1 MARKV
6 KPKLA
11 TEERASGGGEVLQS
25 EPDKLVEEL
34 ITLRDESEKESE
46 EQSEAK
52 TKAVANE
59 KKQALEITDS
69 ALDGIGETRKRNEQE
84 RGEEKKTVGKKRRSS
99 GGDILESLRE
109 REQSDLE
116 INKQERKEKKE
127 QLWKLQGSNNSKSSS
142 SNNNSNWP

>member
-6 KPKLA
+6 KAKLA

-59 KKQALEITDS
+59 KKQALEITDR

-84 RGEEKKTVGKKRRSS
+84 RAEEKKTVGKKRRSS
-99 GGDILESLRE
+99 GGDLLEWLRE
-109 REQSDLE
+109 REESDLE
-116 INKQERKEKKE
+116 IKKQERKEKKE
-127 QLWKLQGSNNSKSSS
+127 QLWKLQGSNNS
-142 SNNNSNWP
+142 NWP

>member
-1 MARKV
+1 MKA
-6 KPKLA
+6 KLA
-11 TEERASGGGEVLQS
+11 TEESASGGGEVLQS

-59 KKQALEITDS
+59 KKQALEITDR

-84 RGEEKKTVGKKRRSS
+84 RAEEKKTVEKKRRSS
-99 GGDILESLRE
+99 GGDLLEWLRE
-109 REQSDLE
+109 REESDLE
-116 INKQERKEKKE
+116 IKKQERKEKKE
-127 QLWKLQGSNNSKSSS
+127 QLWKLQGSNNS
-142 SNNNSNWP
+142 NWP

>member
-1 MARKV
+1 MKA
-6 KPKLA
+6 KLA

-59 KKQALEITDS
+59 KKQALEITDR

-84 RGEEKKTVGKKRRSS
+84 RAEEKKTVEKKRRSS
-99 GGDILESLRE
+99 GGDLLEWLRE
-109 REQSDLE
+109 REESDLE
-116 INKQERKEKKE
+116 IKKQERKEKKE
-127 QLWKLQGSNNSKSSS
+127 QLWKLQGSNNS
-142 SNNNSNWP
+142 NWP

>member
-6 KPKLA
+6 KAKLA

-34 ITLRDESEKESE
+34 ITLRDGSEKESE

-59 KKQALEITDS
+59 KKQALEITDR

-84 RGEEKKTVGKKRRSS
+84 RAEEKKTVEKKRRSS
-99 GGDILESLRE
+99 GGDLLEWLRE
-109 REQSDLE
+109 REESDLE
-116 INKQERKEKKE
+116 IKKQERKEKKE
-127 QLWKLQGSNNSKSSS
+127 QLWKLQGSNNS
-142 SNNNSNWP
+142 NWP

>member
-1 MARKV
+1 MAIKV
-6 KPKLA
+6 KAKLA

-84 RGEEKKTVGKKRRSS
+84 RAEEKKTVGKKRRSS

-116 INKQERKEKKE
+116 IKKQERKEKKE
-127 QLWKLQGSNNSKSSS
+127 QLWKLQGSNCKSSS

>member
-6 KPKLA
+6 KAKLA

-84 RGEEKKTVGKKRRSS
+84 RAEEKKTVGKKRRSS
-99 GGDILESLRE
+99 GGDILESRRE
-109 REQSDLE
+109 REQ
-116 INKQERKEKKE
+116 
-127 QLWKLQGSNNSKSSS
+127 
-142 SNNNSNWP
+142 

>member
-6 KPKLA
+6 KAKLA

-59 KKQALEITDS
+59 KK
-69 ALDGIGETRKRNEQE
+69 
-84 RGEEKKTVGKKRRSS
+84 
-99 GGDILESLRE
+99 
-109 REQSDLE
+109 
-116 INKQERKEKKE
+116 
-127 QLWKLQGSNNSKSSS
+127 
-142 SNNNSNWP
+142 

>member
-6 KPKLA
+6 KAKLA

-84 RGEEKKTVGKKRRSS
+84 RAQEKKTVGKKRRGS

-116 INKQERKEKKE
+116 IKKQERKEKKE